1 MNECALHTQTNS
13 SSKNPM
19 QPSSLHYSSLST
31 KVPDSLL
38 RMLYDM
44 LLPHQLGD
52 LSLTCKAL
60 HASVDDAIRQK
71 SVQQAQERSKHAEV
85 LANGAFRLYTSLCR
99 STVDI
104 RVIPGT
110 RDIIPEAQYYV
121 NERPL
126 VSMLYEGM
134 HYIGRGPH
142 LFQSEA
148 LELRQVHNIFT
159 QESLSSAR
167 SVRVRDINR
176 IQDTRDPNLVWTIVR
191 IGVEEGGGTT
201 TTANDVEYFAT
212 ISFAP
217 LSL

>member
-1 MNECALHTQTNS
+1 
-13 SSKNPM
+13 M
-19 QPSSLHYSSLST
+19 QSQHSSLSSPIT
-31 KVPDSLL
+31 KLTAIPDALL
-38 RMLYDM
+38 RMLFDQ

-71 SVQQAQERSKHAEV
+71 SVLQAQERSRHAEV

-99 STVDI
+99 RTVDI

-110 RDIIPEAQYYV
+110 RDIIPEASNHQHYA

-148 LELRQVHNIFT
+148 LELRLVHNIFSL
-159 QESLSSAR
+159 ESGAR

-176 IQDTRDPNLVWTIVR
+176 IQDTRDPNIIWIIVR
-191 IGVEEGGGTT
+191 IGVEQETT
-201 TTANDVEYFAT
+201 TTEYFAT

-217 LSL
+217 VSW